1 MDVRKILWRMSY
13 REVSFA
19 TNWPR
24 ILNLKMHSSVQ
35 NGLHLACFFFNF
47 LFHLI
52 TVKTERMKLESRILK
67 NIYLFQIV
75 SNDPRTQPR
84 SLELQSYYWTTT
96 PAGSIS
102 SSWFLTD
109 DGTAADRGRLLGLT
123 LRGGWA
129 LAALL
134 ADMALGDLGFCGTKQ
149 IYPFK
154 NNGSPAKAANRRRSL
169 NNAERCQS

>member
-1 MDVRKILWRMSY
+1 MSY

-19 TNWPR
+19 TYWPK
-24 ILNLKMHSSVQ
+24 ILNEILNAFLCSKRTSPCM
-35 NGLHLACFFFNF
+35 FFFNS

-52 TVKTERMKLESRILK
+52 TVKSERMKLESRIFK
-67 NIYLFQIV
+67 NFYLFQIV
-75 SNDPRTQPR
+75 SNEPWTQPR

-102 SSWFLTD
+102 SSWFLRA
-109 DGTAADRGRLLGLT
+109 DGTAADRGRLFGLT
-123 LRGGWA
+123 LRRGWA

-149 IYPFK
+149 IYPFEI
-154 NNGSPAKAANRRRSL
+154 NGVPAKAANWRHFL
-169 NNAERCQS
+169 NVE